1 MHSVSLLGNPLYYKQ
16 TNKQKNKKNHQYV
29 PYTRTFKLQTFKDA
43 NVRSHIQSHKLAHVS
58 GVHGHVCASFTSDC
72 AFMYFTVQY
81 HIEYSIF
88 ISRPGCP
95 EASVKTV
102 VM

>member
-1 MHSVSLLGNPLYYKQ
+1 M
-16 TNKQKNKKNHQYV
+16 
-29 PYTRTFKLQTFKDA
+29 LQTFKDA

-58 GVHGHVCASFTSDC
+58 GVHGHVCAPSTS
-72 AFMYFTVQY
+72 AFVYFTVQY
-81 HIEYSIF
+81 HTEYSIF